1 MIDAR
6 SILILSIG
14 WGKWIL
20 PTRHT
25 HHAASWVFLRK
36 INIISALPILQAEL
50 PTILDHI
57 YLKSLLVA
65 TK

>member
-1 MIDAR
+1 MAEEV
-6 SILILSIG
+6 G
-14 WGKWIL
+14 FE

-25 HHAASWVFLRK
+25 HHAASLISSQTPSASWVFLRK

>member
-1 MIDAR
+1 MPV
-6 SILILSIG
+6 LSLFYLLAWVSG
-14 WGKWIL
+14 FE

-25 HHAASWVFLRK
+25 HHAASWVFPCK